1 MTGEIERRK
10 AKLLVVLNCQF
21 RCSTWLNLLRAD
33 PSLWQT
39 AGRGLPALPSRVNVG
54 RARHS
59 VRAVALIRDQ
69 QSPETTFSKSNPKSP
84 KITCAA
90 FLPGAIDTPGP
101 GWLPENS

>member
-10 AKLLVVLNCQF
+10 AKLLVVFNCQF
-21 RCSTWLNLLRAD
+21 GCSTWLNLVRAEVW
-33 PSLWQT
+33 LGQT

-69 QSPETTFSKSNPKSP
+69 QCPETTLLKSNPKSP

-101 GWLPENS
+101 G